1 MQLARRFGLN
11 VRRVRKEAGLSQ
23 EALADLVGIARSYM
37 SDVEVGRRNPSLA
50 VVERIA
56 KALGVTPLSLLR

>member
-1 MQLARRFGLN
+1 MELARRFGLN

-37 SDVEVGRRNPSLA
+37 SDIEVGRRNPSLS

-56 KALGVTPLSLLR
+56 DALSVPPVSLLE

>member
-1 MQLARRFGLN
+1 MELARRFGLN

-23 EALADLVGIARSYM
+23 ETLADLVGIARSYM
-37 SDVEVGRRNPSLA
+37 SDIEVGRRNPSLS

-56 KALGVTPLSLLR
+56 EALGVTPLSLLQ